1 MSKSRQSSTQLLTKG
16 LDLAHEGRIEDAIQ
30 MLKTSLRINPKK
42 PETHYGLGL
51 LYLMNSDRDAAMK
64 VYETL
69 TSIDTELAKKLAGL
83 GYLKKDPLVEYDV
96 D

>member
-1 MSKSRQSSTQLLTKG
+1 MSKSRQSSTRLLTKG

-30 MLKTSLRINPKK
+30 MLKTSLCINPKK

-51 LYLMNSDRDAAMK
+51 LYLLIGDRDAAMK
-64 VYETL
+64 AYETL
-69 TSIDTELAKKLAGL
+69 NSIDAELAKKLAEFGS
-83 GYLKKDPLVEYDV
+83 LKKDLIVEYDV